1 MFNLREKIEEMELRR
16 DFNKFNRRAEALQR
30 KIEAAEKKKAYYE
43 VRADEVVKSTNRLR
57 HSEEKSY
64 GFAES

>member
-1 MFNLREKIEEMELRR
+1 MFNFREKIEEMQLRR
-16 DFNKFNRRAEALQR
+16 DFNRFNRKAEALQR
-30 KIEAAEKKKAYYE
+30 KIDAAEKQKTYYE
-43 VRADEVVKSTNRLR
+43 VRADEVIKSTNRLR